1 MQMLVQVLEIFSR
14 SLYIIFKSLSFAPS
28 LSLFQFSKRSS
39 VNESFSKCIQR
50 ARAECH
56 MHGLQQTVSF
66 HNKQNVL
73 TSWVEFLIRLNF
85 ITD

>member
-1 MQMLVQVLEIFSR
+1 MQMLMQGLEIFSR
-14 SLYIIFKSLSFAPS
+14 SLYIIFKSLS

-66 HNKQNVL
+66 HNKENVL
-73 TSWVEFLIRLNF
+73 IL
-85 ITD
+85 